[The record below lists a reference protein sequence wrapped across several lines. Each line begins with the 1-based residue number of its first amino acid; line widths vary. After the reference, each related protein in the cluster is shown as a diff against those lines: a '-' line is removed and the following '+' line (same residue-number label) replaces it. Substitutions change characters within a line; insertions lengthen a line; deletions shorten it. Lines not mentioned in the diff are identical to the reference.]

1 MYLPSSLP
9 STTTTSSSPAAT
21 SGGASNSTHT
31 TTPKPSNSGIIAGA
45 IVGGVVFVCVVA
57 AAVFFLLR
65 RRRRQTQAG
74 PREIDLDEPMTESRE
89 GFLADPYQYTAP
101 SMPEW
106 SVVTVSF
113 KGKPS
118 NSIFLR
124 SKGGGYGTSQVFP
137 AHSETGSMTYPLT
150 ATQESTYSSEPG
162 QPSLSQNTQDTGS
175 QLDDATD
182 LPRAIAQLNRVLAR
196 LPPGALEGDAP
207 PRYE

>member
-1 MYLPSSLP
+1 MYLPSCLP

-31 TTPKPSNSGIIAGA
+31 TTPKSSNTGIIAGA

-74 PREIDLDEPMTESRE
+74 TREIDLDEPMTESRE

-106 SVVTVSF
+106 SVQSLH
-113 KGKPS
+113 
-118 NSIFLR
+118 FLSR
-124 SKGGGYGTSQVFP
+124 ACS
-137 AHSETGSMTYPLT
+137 LT
-150 ATQESTYSSEPG
+150 AFPLGRRVEDMALLRYS
-162 QPSLSQNTQDTGS
+162 Q
-175 QLDDATD
+175 
-182 LPRAIAQLNRVLAR
+182 
-196 LPPGALEGDAP
+196 P
-207 PRYE
+207 PRKHGLVLSH